1 MDRYAGDRKVSHAR
15 DISGPWLDAS
25 VLRRA
30 AQLRREFDLSRD
42 PYIARQLR
50 DLDLTEAQRR
60 EAPGDGPEHKQDKP
74 APALKPTGDIR
85 MYADREGWLTAQRDA
100 AFARIAA
107 KEAKDG
113 PDREPDRVPHR
124 SSPGP
129 SL

>member
-1 MDRYAGDRKVSHAR
+1 MSHAR

-50 DLDLTEAQRR
+50 DLELTEAQRR
-60 EAPGDGPEHKQDKP
+60 EGTGDGPEREKDKP

-85 MYADREGWLTAQRDA
+85 TYADREGWLTAQRDA

-107 KEAKDG
+107 KDAKEGPGHD
-113 PDREPDRVPHR
+113 PDRGPYR
-124 SSPGP
+124 SSPGL